1 MGSFRRSE
9 MLRSISTWLRRFSSG
24 WIALLGLV
32 VFLAF
37 TALVLPGQSAQAR
50 EASGGAGTPDL
61 SFVYSPADLYRMAE
75 AYGSQGRAD
84 YIRARFSFDLVWPL
98 VYTFFLATSISWSMS
113 KAFPASSRWQ
123 LVNLV
128 PLLGLLLDYLENLA
142 SSLVVARYPA
152 TTPVVDLLAPV
163 FTLTKWLTLGAGFV
177 LLVIG
182 LVAAG
187 WKWGLRRR
195 AA

>member
-1 MGSFRRSE
+1 
-9 MLRSISTWLRRFSSG
+9 MLRPISTWLRRFSSG

-75 AYGSQGRAD
+75 AYGPQGRAD

-98 VYTFFLATSISWSMS
+98 VYTFFLATSISWSMG
-113 KAFPASSRWQ
+113 KVFPASSRWQ
-123 LVNLV
+123 QANLT

-142 SSLVVARYPA
+142 CSLVVARFPA

-177 LLVIG
+177 LLGIG
-182 LVAAG
+182 LVAAV
-187 WKWGLRRR
+187 WKWGRRRR